1 MFFPPFNFY
10 LTSKYIDSK
19 YTYFMKK
26 SISTFLKHP
35 TKDNANRSANPPVT
49 RASTILFNSM
59 QELYD
64 HEKKIKAN
72 KKISYYSYGR
82 YGSTTTIEL
91 ENILKELEQAH
102 HVFLTGTGFGG
113 VALAIMSVCRPGD
126 EILVSDNVYG
136 PTKEISEELVKEF
149 NINAIFYDPDNFND
163 LKEKI
168 SKKTKLIV
176 VENPGSNT
184 FEFQDL
190 SKIVNLAKKKNI
202 LTFLDNTWGTPL
214 YLKPLKI
221 GFDMSFVSATKYYSG
236 HSDAMGG
243 SLAVN
248 QKVFKRVMFFYKLSG
263 YRMSADEAYL
273 IIRGLRT
280 LDVRLKK
287 HTENTKT
294 VINFLKK
301 QKKIK
306 EILYPYKP
314 SSRNYKLW
322 KKYYSGSNGLFSIV
336 IKSKNKPSVFKFV
349 NSLELFGIG
358 YSWGGFE
365 SLVIYQ
371 DLRDDTKYT
380 KTRKYFRFD
389 KDEHIVRLHIGLED
403 PKDLIN
409 DLKKSL
415 RYIK

>member
-1 MFFPPFNFY
+1 
-10 LTSKYIDSK
+10 
-19 YTYFMKK
+19 MKK
-26 SISTFLKHP
+26 SIKTFLKHP
-35 TKDNANRSANPPVT
+35 TKDSSNRSANPAVI
-49 RASTILFNSM
+49 RASTILFNTM
-59 QELYD
+59 QELYQ
-64 HEKKIKAN
+64 HEKKIK
-72 KKISYYSYGR
+72 KHQKISHYSYGR
-82 YGSTTTIEL
+82 YGSSTTIEL
-91 ENILKELEQAH
+91 ENILKELEQAF

-113 VALAIMSVCRPGD
+113 VALAIMSLSRPGD

-136 PTKEISEELVKEF
+136 PTKEISEKLLKEF
-149 NINAIFYDPDNFND
+149 NVMAKFYNPDSFED
-163 LKEKI
+163 LKNKVT
-168 SKKTKLIV
+168 KKTKMIL

-190 SKIVNLAKKKNI
+190 SKIVNLAKKKKI
-202 LTFLDNTWGTPL
+202 FTFLDNTWGTPL
-214 YLKPLKI
+214 YLRPLKL
-221 GFDMSFVSATKYYSG
+221 GFDMSFSSATKYFSG

-248 QKVFKRVMFFYKLSG
+248 KKVFKQIMFFYKLSG

-280 LDVRLKK
+280 LDTRLNA
-287 HTENTKT
+287 HYENTKQ
-294 VINFLKK
+294 VIKFLGR

-306 EILYPYKP
+306 EILYPHNP
-314 SSRNYKLW
+314 SSKNYKLW
-322 KKYYSGSNGLFSIV
+322 KKYYSGATGLLSIV
-336 IKSKNKPSVFKFV
+336 IKSKKKSSVIKFV

-365 SLVIYQ
+365 SLAILQ
-371 DLRDDTKYT
+371 ELRSSKKGEYIQG
-380 KTRKYFRFD
+380 RKYFRFN

-409 DLKKSL
+409 DLKNSL

>member
-1 MFFPPFNFY
+1 
-10 LTSKYIDSK
+10 
-19 YTYFMKK
+19 MKK
-26 SISTFLKHP
+26 SINTFLKHP
-35 TKDNANRSANPPVT
+35 TKDNSNRSANPPVI
-49 RASTILFNSM
+49 RASTILFNTM
-59 QELYD
+59 QELYQ
-64 HEKKIKAN
+64 HEKKIKKN
-72 KKISYYSYGR
+72 QKVTYYSYGR
-82 YGSTTTIEL
+82 YGSSTTIEL
-91 ENILKELEQAH
+91 ENILKELEQAY

-113 VALAIMSVCRPGD
+113 VALAIMSLCRPGD

-136 PTKEISEELVKEF
+136 PTKEISEKLLKEF
-149 NINAIFYDPDNFND
+149 QVSAIFYNPDSFD
-163 LKEKI
+163 HLKKKI
-168 SKKTKLIV
+168 SKKTKMIF

-190 SKIVNLAKKKNI
+190 SRIVNLAKKKKI

-214 YLKPLKI
+214 YLKPLKL
-221 GFDMSFVSATKYYSG
+221 GFDMSFSSATKYFSG

-248 QKVFKRVMFFYKLSG
+248 KKVFSKIMFFYKLSG

-280 LDVRLKK
+280 LDTRLKQ
-287 HTENTKT
+287 HYENTKE

-301 QKKIK
+301 QKKIV

-314 SSRNYKLW
+314 STKNYKLW
-322 KKYYSGSNGLFSIV
+322 KKYYSGATGLLSIV
-336 IKSKNKPSVFKFV
+336 VKSKKKSSVIKFV

-365 SLVIYQ
+365 SLAILQ
-371 DLRDDTKYT
+371 DLKKQTEYT
-380 KTRKYFRFD
+380 KGRYFFRFN
-389 KDEHIVRLHIGLED
+389 KDEHIVRLHIGLEE
-403 PKDLIN
+403 PKDLIA

-415 RYIK
+415 KHVK

>member
-1 MFFPPFNFY
+1 
-10 LTSKYIDSK
+10 
-19 YTYFMKK
+19 MKK
-26 SISTFLKHP
+26 SIRTFLKHP
-35 TKDNANRSANPPVT
+35 TKDSSNRSANPAVI
-49 RASTILFNSM
+49 RASTILFNTM
-59 QELYD
+59 QELYN
-64 HEKKIKAN
+64 HEKKIK
-72 KKISYYSYGR
+72 KHQRVSHYSYGR
-82 YGSTTTIEL
+82 YGSSTTIEL
-91 ENILKELEQAH
+91 ENMLKELEQAF

-113 VALAIMSVCRPGD
+113 VALAIMSLCRPGD

-136 PTKEISEELVKEF
+136 PTKEISEKLLSEF
-149 NINAIFYDPDNFND
+149 NVKAKFYNPDTFED
-163 LKEKI
+163 LKNKV
-168 SKKTKLIV
+168 SKKTKMIL

-190 SKIVNLAKKKNI
+190 SKIVNLAKKKKI
-202 LTFLDNTWGTPL
+202 FTFLDNTWGTPL
-214 YLKPLKI
+214 YLKPLKL
-221 GFDMSFVSATKYYSG
+221 GFDMSFSSATKYFSG

-243 SLAVN
+243 SLAVSK
-248 QKVFKRVMFFYKLSG
+248 KVYKQVMFFYKLSG

-280 LDVRLKK
+280 LDTRLNQ
-287 HTENTKT
+287 HYENTKQ
-294 VINFLKK
+294 VINFLKG

-314 SSRNYKLW
+314 SSKNYKLW
-322 KKYYSGSNGLFSIV
+322 KKYYSGATGLLSIV
-336 IKSKNKPSVFKFV
+336 IKSKKKSSVIKFV

-365 SLVIYQ
+365 SLAILQ
-371 DLRDDTKYT
+371 ELRSNKKDEYIQE
-380 KTRKYFRFD
+380 RNYFRFK

-415 RYIK
+415 RYIR

>member
-1 MFFPPFNFY
+1 
-10 LTSKYIDSK
+10 
-19 YTYFMKK
+19 MKK
-26 SISTFLKHP
+26 SIKTFLKHP
-35 TKDNANRSANPPVT
+35 TKDFSNRSANPPVT
-49 RASTILFNSM
+49 RASTILFDTM
-59 QELYD
+59 QELYE
-64 HEKKIKAN
+64 HEKKIKKH
-72 KKISYYSYGR
+72 KKISHYSYGR
-82 YGSTTTIEL
+82 YGSSTTIEL
-91 ENILKELEQAH
+91 ENILKELEQAF

-113 VALAIMSVCRPGD
+113 VALAVMSLCRPGD

-136 PTKEISEELVKEF
+136 PTKEICEKLLKEF
-149 NINAIFYDPDNFND
+149 YVKAKFYNPDSFED
-163 LKEKI
+163 LKKKV
-168 SKKTKLIV
+168 SNKTKMIL

-190 SKIVNLAKKKNI
+190 SKIVELAKKRNI

-214 YLKPLKI
+214 YLKPLKL
-221 GFDMSFVSATKYYSG
+221 GFDMSFSSATKYFSG

-248 QKVFKRVMFFYKLSG
+248 KKVFDKIMFFYKLSG

-280 LDVRLKK
+280 LDTRLDQHYK
-287 HTENTKT
+287 NTKQ
-294 VINFLKK
+294 VIDFLKK
-301 QKKIK
+301 QKKVK

-314 SSRNYKLW
+314 SSKNYKLW
-322 KKYYSGSNGLFSIV
+322 KKYYAGATGLLSIV
-336 IKSKNKPSVFKFV
+336 IKSKKKASVIKFV
-349 NSLELFGIG
+349 NSLKLFGIG

-365 SLVIYQ
+365 SLAILQ
-371 DLRDDTKYT
+371 ELSSSKKDDYIQG
-380 KTRKYFRFD
+380 RQYYRFA

-409 DLKKSL
+409 DLKHCL

>member
-1 MFFPPFNFY
+1 
-10 LTSKYIDSK
+10 
-19 YTYFMKK
+19 MKK
-26 SISTFLKHP
+26 SISTYLKHP
-35 TKDNANRSANPPVT
+35 VKDKANRSANPPVI
-49 RASTILFNSM
+49 RASTILFDSL
-59 QELYD
+59 QEIKS
-64 HEKKIKAN
+64 HEKKINAH
-72 KKISYYSYGR
+72 KKVSHYSYGR

-91 ENILKELEQAH
+91 ENMLKELEQAY

-113 VALAIMSVCRPGD
+113 IALALMSLCRPGD
-126 EILVSDNVYG
+126 EIVVSDNVYG
-136 PTKEISEELVKEF
+136 PTKEISEKLLKEF
-149 NINAIFYDPDNFND
+149 DINAKFYDPEKFED
-163 LKEKI
+163 LKSKI
-168 SKKTKLIV
+168 TKKTKMIL

-190 SKIVNLAKKKNI
+190 SKIIKLAKKRKI
-202 LTFLDNTWGTPL
+202 LTLLDNTWGTPL

-221 GFDMSFVSATKYYSG
+221 GFDMSFSSATKYFSG

-248 QKVFKRVMFFYKLSG
+248 KKVFKKIMFFYKLSG

-280 LDVRLKK
+280 LDIRLKQ
-287 HTENTKT
+287 HYENTKI

-314 SSRNYKLW
+314 SSKNYKLW
-322 KKYYSGSNGLFSIV
+322 KKYYSGATGLMSVV
-336 IKSKNKPSVFKFV
+336 IKTKKKSSVIKFV

-365 SLVIYQ
+365 SLVILQ
-371 DLRDDTKYT
+371 ELKKRGEFLKE
-380 KTRKYFRFD
+380 RYFYRF
-389 KDEHIVRLHIGLED
+389 KEDEHIVRLHIGLED
-403 PKDLIN
+403 PKDLII
-409 DLKKSL
+409 DLKNSL
-415 RYIK
+415 RHIK

>member
-1 MFFPPFNFY
+1 
-10 LTSKYIDSK
+10 
-19 YTYFMKK
+19 MKK
-26 SISTFLKHP
+26 SIKTFLKHP
-35 TKDNANRSANPPVT
+35 TKDSSNRSANPAVI

-59 QELYD
+59 QELYL
-64 HEKKIKAN
+64 HEKKIKSHQ
-72 KKISYYSYGR
+72 KISHYSYGR
-82 YGSTTTIEL
+82 YGSSTTIEL
-91 ENILKELEQAH
+91 ENMLKELEQAF

-113 VALAIMSVCRPGD
+113 VALAIMSLCRPGD
-126 EILVSDNVYG
+126 ELLVSDNVYG
-136 PTKEISEELVKEF
+136 PTKEISEKLLKEF
-149 NINAIFYDPDNFND
+149 NVIAKFYNPDSFQD
-163 LKEKI
+163 LKAKI
-168 SKKTKLIV
+168 SKKTKMIL

-190 SKIVNLAKKKNI
+190 SKIVNLAKKKKI
-202 LTFLDNTWGTPL
+202 FTFLDNTWGTPL
-214 YLKPLKI
+214 YLKPLKL
-221 GFDMSFVSATKYYSG
+221 GFDMSFSSATKYFSG

-248 QKVFKRVMFFYKLSG
+248 KKVFKQIMFFYKLSG

-280 LDVRLKK
+280 LDTRLNS
-287 HTENTKT
+287 HYENTKE
-294 VINFLKK
+294 VINFLKR
-301 QKKIK
+301 QKKVK

-314 SSRNYKLW
+314 SSKNYKLW
-322 KKYYSGSNGLFSIV
+322 KKYYSGATGLLSIV
-336 IKSKNKPSVFKFV
+336 IKSKKKSSVIKFV

-365 SLVIYQ
+365 SLAILQ
-371 DLRDDTKYT
+371 ELRSSKKDEYIQG
-380 KTRKYFRFD
+380 RRYFRFN

-409 DLKKSL
+409 DLKNSL

>member
-1 MFFPPFNFY
+1 
-10 LTSKYIDSK
+10 
-19 YTYFMKK
+19 MKK
-26 SISTFLKHP
+26 SIKTFLKHP
-35 TKDNANRSANPPVT
+35 TKDSSNRSANPAVI
-49 RASTILFNSM
+49 RASTILFNTM
-59 QELYD
+59 QELYQ
-64 HEKKIKAN
+64 HEKKIK
-72 KKISYYSYGR
+72 KHQKISHYSYGR
-82 YGSTTTIEL
+82 YGSSTTIEL
-91 ENILKELEQAH
+91 ENILKELEQAF

-113 VALAIMSVCRPGD
+113 VALAIMSLCRPGD

-136 PTKEISEELVKEF
+136 PTKEISEKLLKEF
-149 NINAIFYDPDNFND
+149 NVMAKFYNPEEFED
-163 LKEKI
+163 LKNKV
-168 SKKTKLIV
+168 SKKTKMIL

-190 SKIVNLAKKKNI
+190 SKIVNLAKKKKI
-202 LTFLDNTWGTPL
+202 FTFLDNTWGTPL
-214 YLKPLKI
+214 YLKPLKL
-221 GFDMSFVSATKYYSG
+221 GFDMSFSSATKYFSG

-248 QKVFKRVMFFYKLSG
+248 KKVFKQVMFFYKLSG

-280 LDVRLKK
+280 LDTRLNQHYKN
-287 HTENTKT
+287 TES

-306 EILYPYKP
+306 EILYPYK
-314 SSRNYKLW
+314 SSSKNYKLW
-322 KKYYSGSNGLFSIV
+322 KKYYSGATGLLSIV
-336 IKSKNKPSVFKFV
+336 IKSKKKSSVIKFV

-365 SLVIYQ
+365 SLAILQ
-371 DLRDDTKYT
+371 ELRSSKKGEYLQG
-380 KTRKYFRFD
+380 RKYFRFN

-409 DLKKSL
+409 DLKSSL

>member
-1 MFFPPFNFY
+1 
-10 LTSKYIDSK
+10 
-19 YTYFMKK
+19 MKK
-26 SISTFLKHP
+26 SIKTFLKHP
-35 TKDNANRSANPPVT
+35 TKDNSNRSANPAVI
-49 RASTILFNSM
+49 RASTILFNTM
-59 QELYD
+59 QELHQ
-64 HEKKIKAN
+64 HEKKIKLHQ
-72 KKISYYSYGR
+72 KISHYSYGR
-82 YGSTTTIEL
+82 YGSSTTIEL
-91 ENILKELEQAH
+91 ENILKELEQAF

-113 VALAIMSVCRPGD
+113 VALAIMSLCRPGD
-126 EILVSDNVYG
+126 ELLVSDNVYG
-136 PTKEISEELVKEF
+136 PTKEISEKLLKEF
-149 NINAIFYDPDNFND
+149 NVTSRFYNPDSFED
-163 LKEKI
+163 LKNKVT
-168 SKKTKLIV
+168 KKTKMIL

-190 SKIVNLAKKKNI
+190 SKIVNLAKRKKI
-202 LTFLDNTWGTPL
+202 FTFLDNTWGTPL
-214 YLKPLKI
+214 YLKPLKL
-221 GFDMSFVSATKYYSG
+221 GFDMSFSSATKYFSG

-248 QKVFKRVMFFYKLSG
+248 KKVFKKVMFFYKLSG

-280 LDVRLKK
+280 LDTRLNQ
-287 HTENTKT
+287 HFENTKQ

-314 SSRNYKLW
+314 SSKNYKLW
-322 KKYYSGSNGLFSIV
+322 KKYYSGATGLLSIV
-336 IKSKNKPSVFKFV
+336 IKSKKKSSVIKFV

-365 SLVIYQ
+365 SLAILQ
-371 DLRDDTKYT
+371 ELRSSQKDEYLQG
-380 KTRKYFRFD
+380 RKYYKF
-389 KDEHIVRLHIGLED
+389 KNDEHIVRLHIGLED

-409 DLKKSL
+409 DLKNSL